1 MPGLQKVHFKKE
13 YIGNMKQ
20 HPLIQTIKT
29 LKGNPRAC
37 TFTEPMWGL
46 SMNLCLPYASVFMI
60 GLGLSDT
67 EVGLVASLYMFSQ
80 MLFSFL
86 AGVITDKLGRR
97 KTTFI
102 FDFIAWSVP
111 SLIWAFSQGFW
122 FFAVAAVFNGTMK
135 VTTVSWDCLLV
146 EDAPKPLI
154 TKLYTLIMIA
164 GSFSALFAP
173 ISSILVSKLTLIPAI
188 RILYINAFV
197 IMTLKIWLLYRFS
210 TETAAGVIR
219 MKETKGKSLVA
230 LSGGYGTVLL
240 EMLRSKATL
249 FAIVISI
256 IVEIIAMLHT
266 TFWQVIA
273 SKRIGVSDTM
283 LPIFPMISS
292 MLAILFYFTII
303 GHMDQRKLKK
313 PLIQGFFYT
322 ILSSLILIMIVPN
335 RGWTYLVLLVS
346 LGFQSLGSGLL
357 AVLRESIVAIH
368 VDAHERSRV
377 MAILHMV
384 VMLVSVPFGYI
395 GGFLSDQNKAFP
407 FVLVMVL
414 GVAGILVALLYRE
427 KEPKKAVL

>member
-1 MPGLQKVHFKKE
+1 
-13 YIGNMKQ
+13 MKQ

-37 TFTEPMWGL
+37 TYTEPMWGL

-67 EVGLVASLYMFSQ
+67 EVGIVASLYMFSQ

-97 KTTFI
+97 RTTLI

-122 FFAVAAVFNGTMK
+122 FFAVAAAFNGAMK

-146 EDAPKPLI
+146 EDAPRDLI

-173 ISSILVSKLTLIPAI
+173 ISSILVAKLTLVPAI

-197 IMTLKIWLLYRFS
+197 VMTVKILILNHFS
-210 TETAAGVIR
+210 TETEVGKLR
-219 MKETKGKSLVA
+219 RRETKGKSIMA
-230 LSGGYGTVLL
+230 LSAGYGGVLSK
-240 EMLRSKATL
+240 MLRSKPTL

-256 IVEIIAMLHT
+256 IVEIVAMLNT

-273 SKRIGVSDTM
+273 SKRIGISDTM

-292 MLAILFYFTII
+292 MLAIFFYFTVI
-303 GHMDQRKLKK
+303 GHMDQKK
-313 PLIQGFFYT
+313 MKWPLVTGFGAT
-322 ILSSLILIMIVPN
+322 IISSIILILTPS
-335 RGWTYLVLLVS
+335 RSAWTYLVLFVSIALSS
-346 LGFQSLGSGLL
+346 LGGGLL
-357 AVLRESIVAIH
+357 AVLRESIVAIN
-368 VDAHERSRV
+368 VDAHERSRI

-384 VMLVSVPFGYI
+384 VMLISVPFGYI
-395 GGFLSDQNKAFP
+395 GGYLSDQNKILP
-407 FVLVMVL
+407 FVLVIGL
-414 GVAGILVALLYRE
+414 GLVGILVTLVYGRVRHRL
-427 KEPKKAVL
+427 K